1 MGNLIR
7 IFQSSP
13 LVILLFLL
21 IASCASA
28 PDIYLPDPMPSAI
41 SEFKNLRIY
50 GSRRKVDTGIYLRE
64 GDIYSILATGIV
76 SRGGQRKFGPK
87 SPNFQKYIGEDLI
100 GAAFS
105 WGTNGSMYE
114 APTSGWLYLGIRDSH
129 PDDNTGAFN
138 VVVILWKQKDYA
150 QIAGF
155 FTELKNQNPSNT
167 NIRDATREADR
178 LKKIHFAE
186 EKATKE
192 LAEAKKEMEKLQQET
207 GAGVNQKLSPVDQ
220 QRIQDLDSK
229 MAQLTATLAELEEM
243 KQELGL
249 ARKQAAQLS
258 QQLEEKEKRE
268 KELMDKIASGTK
280 NPPILLIT
288 SPADGLQTESKTVRL
303 SGAAKD
309 EQGLKQLNIFIN
321 NRLVDDSDNRGIRI
335 AEGVY
340 PRRLDMD
347 RRIPLKKGEN
357 RIKIHVIDTDG
368 LFTERSLTVHHI
380 ERRRN
385 IWAVVV
391 GINDYPHI
399 RKLKYVKYAVKKGSV
414 EGQLVLGIV
423 Q

>member
-1 MGNLIR
+1 
-7 IFQSSP
+7 
-13 LVILLFLL
+13 
-21 IASCASA
+21 
-28 PDIYLPDPMPSAI
+28 
-41 SEFKNLRIY
+41 
-50 GSRRKVDTGIYLRE
+50 
-64 GDIYSILATGIV
+64 
-76 SRGGQRKFGPK
+76 
-87 SPNFQKYIGEDLI
+87 
-100 GAAFS
+100 
-105 WGTNGSMYE
+105 
-114 APTSGWLYLGIRDSH
+114 
-129 PDDNTGAFN
+129 
-138 VVVILWKQKDYA
+138 
-150 QIAGF
+150 
-155 FTELKNQNPSNT
+155 
-167 NIRDATREADR
+167 
-178 LKKIHFAE
+178 
-186 EKATKE
+186 
-192 LAEAKKEMEKLQQET
+192 
-207 GAGVNQKLSPVDQ
+207 
-220 QRIQDLDSK
+220 
-229 MAQLTATLAELEEM
+229 
-243 KQELGL
+243 
-249 ARKQAAQLS
+249 
-258 QQLEEKEKRE
+258 
-268 KELMDKIASGTK
+268 MDKIASGTK